1 MTQQGRL
8 PHLLGGS
15 EKLPDLDEIW
25 YTGLLYLLDDLFK
38 LSFEIFC
45 SGVILL
51 GVTTTDLNEG
61 FWIEM
66 KFGLLIAYYISMG
79 NAKADLKILNPEPQF
94 PFSAAVE
101 KGKGGV

>member
-38 LSFEIFC
+38 VSFEIFC

-51 GVTTTDLNEG
+51 GVTPPIYT
-61 FWIEM
+61 
-66 KFGLLIAYYISMG
+66 KVFGL
-79 NAKADLKILNPEPQF
+79 E
-94 PFSAAVE
+94 
-101 KGKGGV
+101 